1 MIDLRGKRTRADYSK
16 KHKNKIKEKIY
27 SPFLSF
33 IVARFYKVTKNTKL
47 GNAKPLL
54 LG

>member
-1 MIDLRGKRTRADYSK
+1 MIDPRGKRTRAYYSK
-16 KHKNKIKEKIY
+16 EHKNKIKEKIF
-27 SPFLSF
+27 SPFLSLT
-33 IVARFYKVTKNTKL
+33 VVRFYKVTNNTKL